1 MDGHCGCYMGSIEAR
16 WTEEDSYLQEEEIL
30 SQCRP
35 VISFSTR
42 HSSESRFVPFSASE
56 LYLQQKSCR

>member
-1 MDGHCGCYMGSIEAR
+1 MGSIEAR
-16 WTEEDSYLQEEEIL
+16 WTEEDSYLQEDEII

-42 HSSESRFVPFSASE
+42 GPSEPRFVPFSASE
-56 LYLQQKSCR
+56 LYL